1 MTKILQQSSF
11 KMTSPN
17 QKNLI
22 PVLIASFPSNITKY
36 FIPWQQQKKKKKILA
51 LNLLKDKEFSS
62 LELDDTF
69 KCCYDCKDFSYS

>member
-36 FIPWQQQKKKKKILA
+36 FIPWQQQKKKNPGSKFIKGQRIQ
-51 LNLLKDKEFSS
+51 LLGIRW
-62 LELDDTF
+62 
-69 KCCYDCKDFSYS
+69 YI